1 MGRRI
6 GVGTADLPE
15 GTLADTSQEHKV
27 EEIDLAVKVDGLG
40 TVSKDKDWGRQRT
53 CGLQHTAP
61 IAGR

>member
-1 MGRRI
+1 MG
-6 GVGTADLPE
+6 VETADLPE

-27 EEIDLAVKVDGLG
+27 EEIDLAVKVDRLRG
-40 TVSKDKDWGRQRT
+40 VSEEKSWERRRT